1 MTPVV
6 GVDGCP
12 GGWIAVRWAETV
24 SHHLCRSF
32 ADVLAMD
39 AAVIAVD
46 MPIGFPQGSGRAAE
60 REVRQRLG
68 ERQSSV
74 FSVPSRAAVMCADYR
89 EACAA
94 NLASSDPPK
103 KVSKQIFHI
112 FPKMREIDALITPEL
127 QARIVEVH
135 PELAF
140 WAMNGERSLPL
151 PSACARPRA
160 SQGAPRGGRISSRQ
174 PAVPHLSPC
183 RCGCRRSSR
192 CLRLRVECEA
202 RSWRPFCLLPRR
214 SAAGC
219 KGLAHGDHGVRK
231 RRHIQ
236 GSAEN
241 DRPDRHPPQRPAGQ
255 ARRRGNHPCR
265 LPGG

>member
-1 MTPVV
+1 MTPVI

-12 GGWIAVRWAETV
+12 GGWIAVRWATTV

-32 ADVLAMD
+32 AEVMALD

-74 FSVPSRAAVMCADYR
+74 FSVPSRAAVMCSDYR

-112 FPKMREIDALITPEL
+112 FPKMREIDALITPAL

-140 WAMNGERSLPL
+140 WAMNGESSLPL
-151 PSACARPRA
+151 PKKVKGSPHAPGLELRKALLGANGFPIDNLVEPNGAGQDWFTDDLIDACACA
-160 SQGAPRGGRISSRQ
+160 WS
-174 PAVPHLSPC
+174 
-183 RCGCRRSSR
+183 
-192 CLRLRVECEA
+192 
-202 RSWRPFCLLPRR
+202 
-214 SAAGC
+214 
-219 KGLAHGDHGVRK
+219 
-231 RRHIQ
+231 
-236 GSAEN
+236 
-241 DRPDRHPPQRPAGQ
+241 
-255 ARRRGNHPCR
+255 ARRIFEGRAVSFPADPPRDARGLR
-265 LPGG
+265 MAISA

>member
-1 MTPVV
+1 MTPVI

-12 GGWIAVRWAETV
+12 GGWVAVRWAETV
-24 SHHLCRSF
+24 SHHLFRSF
-32 ADVLAMD
+32 AEVVAMD
-39 AAVIAVD
+39 AAIIAVD

-127 QARIVEVH
+127 QSRIVEVH

-140 WAMNGERSLPL
+140 WAMNGEASVPL
-151 PSACARPRA
+151 PKKVKGSAHLPGLELRKALLARAGFPLLALPPASYRRADVGADDLLDACACA
-160 SQGAPRGGRISSRQ
+160 WS
-174 PAVPHLSPC
+174 
-183 RCGCRRSSR
+183 
-192 CLRLRVECEA
+192 
-202 RSWRPFCLLPRR
+202 
-214 SAAGC
+214 
-219 KGLAHGDHGVRK
+219 
-231 RRHIQ
+231 
-236 GSAEN
+236 
-241 DRPDRHPPQRPAGQ
+241 
-255 ARRRGNHPCR
+255 ARRILAGRAVSFPVDPPLDARGLR
-265 LPGG
+265 MAITA

>member
-32 ADVLAMD
+32 AEVLAMD

-46 MPIGFPQGSGRAAE
+46 MPVGFPHGSGRAAE

-74 FSVPSRAAVMCADYR
+74 FSVPSRAAVMCTDYR
-89 EACAA
+89 DSCAA
-94 NLASSDPPK
+94 NLAASDPPK

-127 QARIVEVH
+127 QARVVEVH

-140 WAMNGERSLPL
+140 WAMNGEASLPL
-151 PSACARPRA
+151 PKKVKGAAHVPGLDLRKALLAKAGFPLAECPPATYRRADVGADDLIDACACA
-160 SQGAPRGGRISSRQ
+160 WS
-174 PAVPHLSPC
+174 
-183 RCGCRRSSR
+183 
-192 CLRLRVECEA
+192 
-202 RSWRPFCLLPRR
+202 
-214 SAAGC
+214 
-219 KGLAHGDHGVRK
+219 
-231 RRHIQ
+231 
-236 GSAEN
+236 
-241 DRPDRHPPQRPAGQ
+241 
-255 ARRRGNHPCR
+255 ARRIHEGRSVRFPADPPLDARGLR
-265 LPGG
+265 MAISA

>member
-12 GGWIAVRWAETV
+12 GGWIAVRWGETV

-32 ADVLAMD
+32 AEVMAMD

-60 REVRQRLG
+60 REVRSRLG

-74 FSVPSRAAVMCADYR
+74 FSVPSRAAVMCLDYR

-94 NLASSDPPK
+94 NLAASDPPK

-127 QARIVEVH
+127 QSRVIEVH

-140 WAMNGERSLPL
+140 WAMNGETSVPL
-151 PSACARPRA
+151 PKKVKGQPNAPGLELRKALLAKAGFPLADLPAASYRRADVGADDLIDACACAWSAKRVLAGRSVSFPADPPRDA
-160 SQGAPRGGRISSRQ
+160 RGLRMAIS
-174 PAVPHLSPC
+174 A
-183 RCGCRRSSR
+183 
-192 CLRLRVECEA
+192 
-202 RSWRPFCLLPRR
+202 
-214 SAAGC
+214 
-219 KGLAHGDHGVRK
+219 
-231 RRHIQ
+231 
-236 GSAEN
+236 
-241 DRPDRHPPQRPAGQ
+241 
-255 ARRRGNHPCR
+255 
-265 LPGG
+265 

>member
-1 MTPVV
+1 MPVI

-32 ADVLAMD
+32 AEVAAMD

-46 MPIGFPQGSGRAAE
+46 MPIGFPQGSGRVAE

-74 FSVPSRAAVMCADYR
+74 FSVPSRAAVMCLDYR
-89 EACAA
+89 ESCAA

-112 FPKMREIDALITPEL
+112 FPKMREIDAFITPAL
-127 QARIVEVH
+127 QSRIVEVH

-140 WAMNGERSLPL
+140 WAMNGETPLPL
-151 PSACARPRA
+151 PKKVKGQPNAPGLELRRALLVKAGFPLLDLAAPNYRRADVGADDLIDACACA
-160 SQGAPRGGRISSRQ
+160 WS
-174 PAVPHLSPC
+174 
-183 RCGCRRSSR
+183 
-192 CLRLRVECEA
+192 
-202 RSWRPFCLLPRR
+202 
-214 SAAGC
+214 
-219 KGLAHGDHGVRK
+219 
-231 RRHIQ
+231 
-236 GSAEN
+236 
-241 DRPDRHPPQRPAGQ
+241 
-255 ARRRGNHPCR
+255 ARRIAEGRSIRFPSDPPHDARGLR
-265 LPGG
+265 MAISA